1 MEINFID
8 LTRIRIQVIE
18 VELISLD
25 ARYKAMLLHDHDHHM
40 IVRERKFIEAQM
52 SALQSELAV
61 CRSSLSI

>member
-25 ARYKAMLLHDHDHHM
+25 ARYKVMILHGHDHNI
-40 IVRERKFIEAQM
+40 IVRERKFIEAQI

-61 CRSSLSI
+61 CRSSLSS